1 MGTTTMGGSS
11 DRLALR
17 PIHPFPARMAPDLV
31 LERLGEIGE
40 NSRVLDP
47 MAGSG
52 VVLRQAIE
60 LGHEAV
66 GFDLDPLAVLMA
78 RVWTTPI
85 SEKNLDNWA
94 ACVVG
99 EARATNA
106 SAVELDWMD
115 AEEETRSFVD
125 YWFGPSQRADLRQIA
140 FVLSRLGQ
148 GDCTEDSASL
158 DLIRLAL
165 SRIIVTKEPR
175 ASLARDTSHS
185 RPHKVLEDSDFQ
197 VFPAFVRSIHLLKRW
212 LAEHPP
218 SGAAEVES
226 GDARRLETVGTGTV
240 DTVITSPPY
249 LNAIDYLRGH
259 RLALVWLGH
268 GLKQLRRIRSSSIG
282 AERGPDD
289 PKVRTLFSR
298 IREAMGNLEEM
309 PNRYRLMIER
319 YAEDLYR
326 MTSEIARVLRPG
338 GTATLVVGNSCLK
351 GTFIENSAGVIE
363 AAIMVG
369 LTPTHVCERALP
381 DNRRYLPVTKEGQL
395 GRRMR
400 TETICSFAR

>member
-1 MGTTTMGGSS
+1 MAGNSEQST
-11 DRLALR
+11 LK
-17 PIHPFPARMAPDLV
+17 PIHPFPARMAPSVV
-31 LERLGEIGE
+31 LGGLREIDG

-52 VVLRQAIE
+52 VVLRHAID

-85 SEKNLDNWA
+85 SEKNLDKWTA
-94 ACVVG
+94 HVG
-99 EARATNA
+99 AEIRARST
-106 SAVELDWMD
+106 SAVTLDWID
-115 AEEETRSFVD
+115 SDEETRSFID
-125 YWFGPSQRADLRQIA
+125 YWFGPSQRANLRRIA

-148 GDCTEDSASL
+148 GECSEDKASL

-165 SRIIVTKEPR
+165 SRIIVTKEPC

-185 RPHKVLEDSDFQ
+185 RPHKVLENSNFQ
-197 VFPAFVRSIHLLKRW
+197 VFPAFERSIRSLRRR

-218 SGAAEVES
+218 RTAADVKP
-226 GDARRLETVGTGTV
+226 GDVRGLDAVGNRTI

-268 GLKQLRRIRSSSIG
+268 GLKQLRQIRSSSIG
-282 AERGPDD
+282 AERAPDD
-289 PKVRTLFSR
+289 GKARNLFMR
-298 IREAMGNLEEM
+298 IRNAMGELEQL

-319 YAEDLYR
+319 YVEDLYR
-326 MTSEIARVLRPG
+326 MMSEISRVLRPG

-351 GTFIENSAGVIE
+351 GAFIENAAGIAE
-363 AAIMVG
+363 AAKMVG
-369 LTPTHVCERALP
+369 LTPTGFVERALP
-381 DNRRYLPVTKEGQL
+381 DGRRYLPVRNAGQL
-395 GRRMR
+395 ERRMR
-400 TETICSFAR
+400 TETICSFVR

>member
-1 MGTTTMGGSS
+1 MAGSS
-11 DRLALR
+11 DRAALK

-31 LERLGEIGE
+31 LERLGEIGG

-52 VVLRQAIE
+52 VVLRQATE
-60 LGHEAV
+60 LGHWAV

-85 SEKNLDNWA
+85 SEKNLDRWA
-94 ACVVG
+94 TRLSG
-99 EARATNA
+99 EVRATNA
-106 SAVELDWMD
+106 NAVRLDWMD
-115 AEEETRSFVD
+115 ADEETRLFVD
-125 YWFGPSQRADLRQIA
+125 YWFGASQRADLRRIA

-148 GDCTEDSASL
+148 GECREDTASL

-185 RPHKVLEDSDFQ
+185 RPHKVLEDSNFQ
-197 VFPAFVRSIHLLKRW
+197 VFPAFERSIRLLRRW
-212 LAEHPP
+212 LGEYPP
-218 SGAAEVES
+218 SGTADVEP
-226 GDARRLETVGTGTV
+226 GDARSLATVGNGTI
-240 DTVITSPPY
+240 DAVITSPPY

-289 PKVRTLFSR
+289 PRVRTLFSR
-298 IREAMGNLEEM
+298 IRDAMGDLERL
-309 PNRYRLMIER
+309 PNRHCLMIER

-326 MTSEIARVLRPG
+326 MLSEIARVLRPG
-338 GTATLVVGNSCLK
+338 GTVTLVVGNSCLK
-351 GTFIENSAGVIE
+351 GTFIANAAGVTE
-363 AAIMVG
+363 AARMVG
-369 LTPTHVCERALP
+369 LTPTSVCERALP
-381 DNRRYLPVTKEGQL
+381 DNRRYLPVTRVGQL

-400 TETICSFAR
+400 TETICSFVR